1 MARSHPYLQF
11 NGNCREAMTFYRD
24 ILDGDLVVDTFGS
37 SPMAAGMPEEMRDQV
52 LHSMLT
58 SGDLVLMGTD
68 GMGNEL
74 ADRGGPVTL
83 ALISESREEVR
94 GYFEKLAVG
103 GAISQPLEEAF
114 FGLFGSLTDRYG
126 FSWMF
131 QAGSAPSA

>member
-1 MARSHPYLQF
+1 MARLHPYLQF
-11 NGNCREAMTFYRD
+11 NGNCREAMSFYRD
-24 ILDGDLVVDTFGS
+24 ILGGDLVVNTFGS
-37 SPMAAGMPEEMRDQV
+37 SPMAGDMPKEMLDQV

-74 ADRGGPVTL
+74 SGLSGPVTL
-83 ALISESREEVR
+83 ALVSDNREEVR

-103 GAISQPLEEAF
+103 GTISQPLEEAF

-126 FSWMF
+126 FQWMF
-131 QAGSAPSA
+131 QAGSAPGA